1 MLSKIIEIMKL
12 TAGDHPSLLQAEAKE
27 LQTVDGLPVSIW
39 ELAYAS
45 ATPQAWSN
53 WARHFRSHYCSDELI
68 DILKA
73 GTPYE
78 SSRAEYLNNL
88 VFPDTGSKFGPSVRA
103 GDFAEVLVA
112 DLLEHKLAYWVPR
125 TRYGSKQVRDES
137 PKGVDIIGI
146 RFAAASELASPHD
159 ELITVETKAQFSGRK
174 AKARLQD
181 AVVDSVKDEF
191 RKGESLNAIKRRLI
205 EQGEVGNA
213 KRVERFQDQIKNS
226 YVDKVCAAALF
237 CNSVYSPADIV
248 ATTNCSEHPRRN
260 SLSLMVIRADSF
272 MDLVNTIYK
281 KAADEA

>member
-1 MLSKIIEIMKL
+1 MKL
-12 TAGDHPSLLQAEAKE
+12 TAGDHPNLLQAEAEK
-27 LQTVDGLPVSIW
+27 LQTADGLPVSIW
-39 ELAYAS
+39 ELKYAS
-45 ATPQAWSN
+45 ATHQAWSN
-53 WARHFRSHYCSDELI
+53 WAKHFRSHYCSDELI
-68 DILKA
+68 DLLKA

-88 VFPDTGSKFGPSVRA
+88 VFPDSGSRLGPGIRA

-125 TRYGSKQVRDES
+125 TRYASKQVRDES
-137 PKGVDIIGI
+137 AKGVDIIGI
-146 RFAAASELASPHD
+146 KFAAANEIASPND
-159 ELITVETKAQFSGRK
+159 ELVTVETKAQFSGRK

-181 AVVDSVKDEF
+181 AVIDSVKDEF

-213 KRVERFQDQIKNS
+213 RRVERFQDQIKNF
-226 YVDKVCAAALF
+226 YVDKVCAAAVF

-248 ATTNCSEHPRRN
+248 ATTNCSKHPKRQ
-260 SLSLMVIRADSF
+260 SLSLIVIRADSF
-272 MDLVNTIYK
+272 MNLVNAIYK